1 MTVYDAATKVL
12 YKKSFPQHSIAG
24 PISGITFIV
33 LFSQEKPLRWKE
45 INTHTHTH
53 THTHTRTH
61 THTHTHTNSKQLTA
75 LCQKNKIICYVPSYH
90 IKTYWN
96 FQLQTSFT
104 SFHKFQTICISWQK
118 RNGDLFKAILMI
130 RKLF

>member
-24 PISGITFIV
+24 LISGITFIV
-33 LFSQEKPLRWKE
+33 LFQSGEAFTVEGNK
-45 INTHTHTH
+45 HTHTH